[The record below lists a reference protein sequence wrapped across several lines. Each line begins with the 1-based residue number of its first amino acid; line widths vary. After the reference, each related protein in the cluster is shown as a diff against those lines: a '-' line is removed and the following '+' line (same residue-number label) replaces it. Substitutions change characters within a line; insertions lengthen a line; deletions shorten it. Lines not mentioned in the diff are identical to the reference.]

1 MTNTSVLSAS
11 EAVKFLEWLDPVGLH
26 NLVAIDPVTKAV
38 EASNWVLCEG
48 NADLVAWINARNGR
62 MNLYFSINE
71 PSRTARLDTKLR
83 RDEIG
88 AIRAFHVDID
98 NLEGEPDW
106 DMDCL
111 PSAIID
117 SGGGR
122 WGFWKLA
129 EPYLLDESDSV
140 AAIEAQ
146 NRALTSR
153 FHGDG
158 QAHNIDR
165 IARLPGTLNIP
176 NEAKRKKGRVET
188 VSQILSLTGMT
199 YKPAEVASWCPPL
212 AVAISDS
219 QSKADQA
226 PLADLDAPASVARA
240 TRYLLLD
247 APEAVEGSGGDETTY
262 RVAARLKDFG
272 VSREVAF
279 DLLLDSWNE
288 TKAVP
293 PWPAAE
299 LRDKVRN
306 AYNHGTA
313 APGRNAANL
322 AETEFEAVPESAAAP
337 AKRKMQFEPIAAVNR
352 DFKAES
358 RALIDGI
365 FDRSTMIVTYGE
377 SNTGKTHVALD
388 QAIHVA
394 IGAKWAGR
402 AVHQG
407 LVIYVAAEGG
417 IGIQDRIMAHRAKR
431 PDVDWAKTPF
441 AVIRYP
447 IDLMRNAADTKA
459 LLAEVKAAEALYE
472 FPCVMVIVDTLS
484 RALAGGDENSSADM
498 GAFVKRCDEIRF
510 ATGAALHV
518 IHHAGKNTAK
528 GARGHSLL
536 RAAVD
541 TEIEIENGAILNR
554 KQRDM
559 EQFADLRFAYQQV
572 VIGEKLDGS
581 AASSVVLDIW
591 QQTEFDTGLTP
602 QTQKILD
609 AAEAV
614 VTQKIQNVGA
624 ENALAE
630 TSFFS
635 VKEVEVFVGSACS
648 HASVDRAFADLT
660 SLGIFAKCK
669 RGQYKLNRNLKTS

>member
-1 MTNTSVLSAS
+1 MTDSSVLSAS

-188 VSQILSLTGMT
+188 VSRILSLTGMT
-199 YKPAEVASWCPPL
+199 YEPAEVAAWCPPL
-212 AVAISDS
+212 AVSAAEAMV
-219 QSKADQA
+219 KADQA

-322 AETEFEAVPESAAAP
+322 AETEFEAVDTVEPP
-337 AKRKMQFEPIAAVNR
+337 KRRIAATLAR
-352 DFKAES
+352 DLQMDISKKQIY
-358 RALIDGI
+358 LIDGLI
-365 FDRSTMIVTYGE
+365 DLNTMHVTYGR
-377 SNTGKTHVALD
+377 SNVGKSHVVLDMSLAIATGR
-388 QAIHVA
+388 QW
-394 IGAKWAGR
+394 GGR
-402 AVHQG
+402 LTRKG
-407 LVIYVAAEGG
+407 LVVYVAAEAADGL
-417 IGIQDRIMAHRAKR
+417 QRRYMAHTKER
-431 PDVDWAKTPF
+431 PEVDWDAVPF
-441 AVIRYP
+441 ALVKYP
-447 IDLMRNAADTKA
+447 LNMRGGADTKA
-459 LLAEVKAAEALYE
+459 LIAEIKRLEAETGERCL
-472 FPCVMVIVDTLS
+472 MVVIDTLA
-484 RALAGGDENSSADM
+484 RTMGGGDENSATDM
-498 GAFVKRCDEIRF
+498 GVFVTQCGVLQA
-510 ATGAALHV
+510 ATSATIHLVHHTGKDQGKGMRGSTALV
-518 IHHAGKNTAK
+518 
-528 GARGHSLL
+528 
-536 RAAVD
+536 
-541 TEIEIENGAILNR
+541 GAIDTDMAVVEGQIVPG
-554 KQRDM
+554 KQRENEKPLSLAFEIKGVSLGLD
-559 EQFADLRFAYQQV
+559 ADGREV
-572 VIGEKLDGS
+572 KS
-581 AASSVVLDIW
+581 AIAEVHAP
-591 QQTEFDTGLTP
+591 TEFNTEDAELLEVYEAVRGEI
-602 QTQKILD
+602 TQKMQND
-609 AAEAV
+609 AAGGKGKKRHQVTRKEMLAV
-614 VTQKIQNVGA
+614 MTKKMAPATFDRRVIKLV
-624 ENALAE
+624 EKKLL
-630 TSFFS
+630 
-635 VKEVEVFVGSACS
+635 VKPLEGLFE
-648 HASVDRAFADLT
+648 LP
-660 SLGIFAKCK
+660 
-669 RGQYKLNRNLKTS
+669 